1 MFIIFSIEINAI
13 AGNYFDSVDGWVVM
27 ISLLAF
33 VQTFTYSQ
41 LDTLLSYVVCLTYT
55 FPRTYYWID
64 DSSRWLKFNMY
75 MTMTF
80 IIMYIFSRAYHQR
93 ERDRF
98 IKMKN

>member
-64 DSSRWLKFNMY
+64 DRSRWLKFNMY

-80 IIMYIFSRAYHQR
+80 IIMYIFSRA
-93 ERDRF
+93 
-98 IKMKN
+98 

>member
-80 IIMYIFSRAYHQR
+80 IIMYIFSRA
-93 ERDRF
+93 
-98 IKMKN
+98 

>member
-27 ISLLAF
+27 ISILAF

-64 DSSRWLKFNMY
+64 DSSRWLRFNMY

-80 IIMYIFSRAYHQR
+80 IIMYIFSRA
-93 ERDRF
+93 
-98 IKMKN
+98 

>member
-64 DSSRWLKFNMY
+64 DSSRWLRFNMY

-80 IIMYIFSRAYHQR
+80 IIMYIFSRA
-93 ERDRF
+93 
-98 IKMKN
+98 

>member
-80 IIMYIFSRAYHQR
+80 IIMYIFSQA
-93 ERDRF
+93 
-98 IKMKN
+98 

>member
-41 LDTLLSYVVCLTYT
+41 LDTLLSYVVCLTYV
-55 FPRTYYWID
+55 FPRTFYWITD
-64 DSSRWLKFNMY
+64 NSRWLRFNMY
-75 MTMTF
+75 LMMTF
-80 IIMYIFSRAYHQR
+80 IIMYIFSRAFH
-93 ERDRF
+93 
-98 IKMKN
+98 

>member
-33 VQTFTYSQ
+33 VHTFTYSQ

-64 DSSRWLKFNMY
+64 DSSRWLRFNMY

-80 IIMYIFSRAYHQR
+80 IIMYIFSRA
-93 ERDRF
+93 
-98 IKMKN
+98 